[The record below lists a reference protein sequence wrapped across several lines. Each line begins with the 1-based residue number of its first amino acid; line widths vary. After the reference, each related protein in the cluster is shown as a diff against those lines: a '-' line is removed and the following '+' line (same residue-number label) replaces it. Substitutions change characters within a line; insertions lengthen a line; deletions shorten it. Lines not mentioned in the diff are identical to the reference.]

1 MKAAKE
7 EAIDIEVD
15 LDEALNL
22 VQKNLSKFVWLGRD
36 TSFELHE
43 ILKTSPENVISLD
56 PEEILGMEPEEKKK
70 LEGHILVCYHGNTSK
85 ALANILKKSGGT
97 NTYSLKG
104 GITAIT
110 GEF

>member
-1 MKAAKE
+1 MGMSKGIE
-7 EAIDIEVD
+7 DIEVD
-15 LDEALNL
+15 LDRAREL
-22 VQKNLSKFVWLGRD
+22 VQRNLSKFVWLGRD
-36 TSFELHE
+36 TGFELHE
-43 ILKTSPENVISLD
+43 IFKTSPENVVSID
-56 PEEILGMEPEEKKK
+56 PEEVLEMKPEEKKK

-85 ALANILKKSGGT
+85 ALANILKKSGSA

>member
-1 MKAAKE
+1 LGMTRGAE
-7 EAIDIEVD
+7 DIEVD
-15 LDEALNL
+15 LEKAKEMVGRNI
-22 VQKNLSKFVWLGRD
+22 SKFVWLGRE
-36 TSFELHE
+36 TGFELHE
-43 ILKTSPENVISLD
+43 IFKTSPENVISMD
-56 PEEILGMEPEEKKK
+56 PEELLEMSPEERKR

-85 ALANILKKSGGT
+85 ALANILKKSGSV